1 MGYLWLKWVGQLW
14 NGKVSYLGGEGG
26 GGGGGGGEENMK
38 ILIFRGVPFPVMAH
52 NIFMVRFHDEG

>member
-1 MGYLWLKWVGQLW
+1 MDGMGYLWLKWVGQLW
-14 NGKVSYLGGEGG
+14 NGKVSYL
-26 GGGGGGGEENMK
+26 GGEENMK